1 MFLYVYVF
9 ERYAWS
15 FFPLTVVRVR
25 AIMGCLGVRPY
36 AQIYGVRVDFREVKN
51 ENRIVKRKKHE
62 AKKKNIRSKKK
73 KCSTYMDMAGTIFPD
88 RHDLSKQLPYSEC
101 EGIYF

>member
-36 AQIYGVRVDFREVKN
+36 AQRYGVRGVFRGGK
-51 ENRIVKRKKHE
+51 
-62 AKKKNIRSKKK
+62 
-73 KCSTYMDMAGTIFPD
+73 G
-88 RHDLSKQLPYSEC
+88 
-101 EGIYF
+101 

>member
-1 MFLYVYVF
+1 MHKCMVLGSFLEV
-9 ERYAWS
+9 
-15 FFPLTVVRVR
+15 
-25 AIMGCLGVRPY
+25 
-36 AQIYGVRVDFREVKN
+36 VKN

-73 KCSTYMDMAGTIFPD
+73 KCSTYMDVTGTILPD
-88 RHDLSKQLPYSEC
+88 RHDLPKQLPYSEY